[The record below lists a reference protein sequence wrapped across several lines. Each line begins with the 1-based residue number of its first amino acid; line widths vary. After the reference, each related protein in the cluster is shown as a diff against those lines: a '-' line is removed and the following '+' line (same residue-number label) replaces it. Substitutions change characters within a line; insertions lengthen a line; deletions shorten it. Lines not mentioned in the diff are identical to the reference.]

1 MNRIMITIRIKEKE
15 ISKFDIYRN
24 EYWENEMY
32 QKHLNEPFQPRWKP
46 YAVLYTYE
54 KSVLK
59 EV

>member
-1 MNRIMITIRIKEKE
+1 MITIKIKEKE
-15 ISKFDIYRN
+15 ISKFDVHRF

-32 QKHLNEPFQPRWKP
+32 QKHLNEPYQSKWKP

-59 EV
+59 EI

>member
-1 MNRIMITIRIKEKE
+1 MITIKIKQKE
-15 ISKFDIYRN
+15 ISKFDVHRF

-32 QKHLNEPFQPRWKP
+32 QKHLDEPYQSKWKP

-59 EV
+59 EI